1 MPPSADAPS
10 MLRLRR
16 AAVLA
21 AVLALGATALSASP
35 AAAADQLA
43 ACDPATAPGLQW
55 SAPSFLAWG
64 RTARVGANVTD
75 PGDGPGYDDDSVALA
90 LDAGSARAADDPVAH
105 DLEFVLAAPAHGD
118 SVNAAANWAMVDET
132 GTVLCAQTAALSIPL
147 GIGETLK
154 YRAKAGSAGVSWVAV
169 GAGDCH
175 DIALQGISLTVSQGG
190 VSRSLSAADQCN
202 PAGHKRVATRDWEL
216 TLSGGR
222 FHLNALRPHSSLK
235 VRMRYALRVGPRR
248 VASGSLSL
256 VRSYKPDVLI
266 LLGGGQPGFLEN
278 CVHGR
283 YGVHW
288 FGKTVG
294 CRIPGSFKIHL
305 SLV

>member
-1 MPPSADAPS
+1 MPPRADARS
-10 MLRLRR
+10 MFRLRR

-21 AVLALGATALSASP
+21 AVLALGAAALSASP

-64 RTARVGANVTD
+64 RSARVGANVTD
-75 PGDGPGYDDDSVALA
+75 PGDGPGYDDDSLALA
-90 LDAGSARAADDPVAH
+90 VDAGSARAADDPLDH

-132 GTVLCAQTAALSIPL
+132 GTVRCAQTAALSIPL

-154 YRAKAGSAGVSWVAV
+154 YRAQAGSTGVSWVPV

-190 VSRSLSAADQCN
+190 VSRSLNAADQCN

-266 LLGGGQPGFLEN
+266 LLHGTRPGFLDY

-288 FGKTVG
+288 FGNDVG
-294 CRIPGSFKIHL
+294 CRVPGSFKIHL
-305 SLV
+305 ALV

>member
-1 MPPSADAPS
+1 MPLRADGRS
-10 MLRLRR
+10 MLRLRSL
-16 AAVLA
+16 AALT
-21 AVLALGATALSASP
+21 AVLALGAAALSPAP

-43 ACDPATAPGLQW
+43 ACDAATAPGLQW

-64 RTARVGANVTD
+64 RETRIGANVTD
-75 PGDGPGYDDDSVALA
+75 PGDGPGYDDGSVAFGV
-90 LDAGSARAADDPVAH
+90 DAGSQSAADDPVAH
-105 DLEFVLAAPAHGD
+105 DLEFVVKAPAHGE

-132 GTVLCAQTAALSIPL
+132 GAVRCAQSAALSVPL
-147 GIGETLK
+147 GAGKTLAF
-154 YRAKAGSAGVSWVAV
+154 RPKASSTGVSWAPV

-175 DIALQGISLTVSQGG
+175 EIAVQAISLTVSQGG
-190 VSRSLSAADQCN
+190 VTRRLSAADQCD
-202 PAGHKRVATRDWEL
+202 PAGHQRVATHDWEL
-216 TLSGGR
+216 VLSGGR

-256 VRSYKPDVLI
+256 VRAYKPDHLI
-266 LLGGGQPGFLEN
+266 LMPEPGFLEE
-278 CVHGR
+278 CVHGL

-288 FGKTVG
+288 FGNKVG

-305 SLV
+305 ALV